1 VTQDIDRSQYL
12 LQSRVK
18 PTEADRKDFG
28 ALMKVLCRPY
38 WRRLWILQELAM
50 SDESI
55 AIGCGNRK
63 FCFEEV
69 VLATKFVWH
78 NLESFLAIL
87 GAQRTDVT
95 TLNSSM
101 WVILFMQQLRQLS
114 RRLEDA
120 QCTTYAHLQMLLL
133 NLSQNAQAT
142 MPHDK
147 VFGLLAIMPVTIASK
162 MEPYVGCALPTEAVF
177 IAFSKAII
185 ECTGDL
191 DIIFAKSLQQT
202 MTPSWAT
209 DWRIAPDRVSLLHD
223 WHIYGYNQF
232 DKAYRSLHQMID
244 TLRESRADGGRKS
257 RFEILDKSS
266 ILACSGV
273 LIGKVDG
280 MASDMPAL
288 GALSFSDCEHIQPQ
302 HQHNPYGDDKAT
314 SRALVHTLFANPVW
328 GDSEHAALLH
338 IPWLAGES
346 YSTDLNHEFSIDDN
360 QKENFQQMHQDGWGF
375 IFSYGN
381 FFSFELF
388 RRRLGRFRIGGKRFQ
403 DYFDQKIVECLLPQD
418 RIYLDLAKV
427 VGGHLGRRLI
437 TLTTGHFGLAPNTIK
452 PDDVIYIILSCSLPV
467 VLRPVAGTCHFRVVG
482 ECYIEGFSRGEAIM
496 GLDKGKYR
504 LQKISLY

>member
-1 VTQDIDRSQYL
+1 
-12 LQSRVK
+12 
-18 PTEADRKDFG
+18 
-28 ALMKVLCRPY
+28 M
-38 WRRLWILQELAM
+38 
-50 SDESI
+50 
-55 AIGCGNRK
+55 
-63 FCFEEV
+63 
-69 VLATKFVWH
+69 
-78 NLESFLAIL
+78 
-87 GAQRTDVT
+87 
-95 TLNSSM
+95 
-101 WVILFMQQLRQLS
+101 LF
-114 RRLEDA
+114 
-120 QCTTYAHLQMLLL
+120 L
-133 NLSQNAQAT
+133 NLSQNAQAK

-147 VFGLLAIMPVTIASK
+147 VFGLLAIMPVTITSK
-162 MEPYVGCALPTEAVF
+162 MKPYVGCALPTKAVF
-177 IAFSKAII
+177 VAFSKAII

-191 DIIFAKSLQQT
+191 DVIFAKSLQQ
-202 MTPSWAT
+202 MITPSWAT

-223 WHIYGYNQF
+223 WHIYSYNQF
-232 DKAYRSLHQMID
+232 DKAYRSLHQIIN
-244 TLRESRADGGRKS
+244 TSRESRADGGRKS
-257 RFEILDKSS
+257 RFKILDKSS

-288 GALSFSDCEHIQPQ
+288 GALSFS
-302 HQHNPYGDDKAT
+302 NST

-338 IPWLAGES
+338 IPWLSGKS
-346 YSTDLNHEFSIDDN
+346 YSTDLNHKFSIDDN

-388 RRRLGRFRIGGKRFQ
+388 CCRLGRFRIGGKRFQ
-403 DYFDQKIVECLLPQD
+403 DYFDQEIVECLLPQD

>member
-1 VTQDIDRSQYL
+1 
-12 LQSRVK
+12 
-18 PTEADRKDFG
+18 
-28 ALMKVLCRPY
+28 
-38 WRRLWILQELAM
+38 
-50 SDESI
+50 
-55 AIGCGNRK
+55 
-63 FCFEEV
+63 
-69 VLATKFVWH
+69 
-78 NLESFLAIL
+78 
-87 GAQRTDVT
+87 
-95 TLNSSM
+95 
-101 WVILFMQQLRQLS
+101 
-114 RRLEDA
+114 
-120 QCTTYAHLQMLLL
+120 
-133 NLSQNAQAT
+133 

-147 VFGLLAIMPVTIASK
+147 VFGLLAIMPVTITSK
-162 MEPYVGCALPTEAVF
+162 MKPYVGCALPTKAVF
-177 IAFSKAII
+177 VAFSKAII

-191 DIIFAKSLQQT
+191 DVIFAKSLQQ
-202 MTPSWAT
+202 MITPSWAT

-223 WHIYGYNQF
+223 WHIYSYNQF
-232 DKAYRSLHQMID
+232 DKAYRSLHQIIN
-244 TLRESRADGGRKS
+244 TSRESRADGGRKS
-257 RFEILDKSS
+257 RFKILDKSS

-288 GALSFSDCEHIQPQ
+288 GALSFSNCEHVQPQ

-338 IPWLAGES
+338 IPWLS
-346 YSTDLNHEFSIDDN
+346 
-360 QKENFQQMHQDGWGF
+360 
-375 IFSYGN
+375 
-381 FFSFELF
+381 
-388 RRRLGRFRIGGKRFQ
+388 GRFRIGGKRFQ
-403 DYFDQKIVECLLPQD
+403 DYFDQEIVECLLPQD